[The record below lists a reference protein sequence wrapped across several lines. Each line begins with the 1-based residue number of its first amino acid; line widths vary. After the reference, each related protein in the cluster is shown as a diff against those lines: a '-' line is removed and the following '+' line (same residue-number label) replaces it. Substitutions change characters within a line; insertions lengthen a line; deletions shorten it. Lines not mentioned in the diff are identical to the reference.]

1 MCELIVL
8 LSCLGAYWT
17 WSFAI
22 SCSISSDATHH
33 YSNCRKEHA
42 CSQAHAFMSS
52 SSMSP
57 QPQVAQVFGCRRLR
71 DSRAC
76 KTCQTLLGWVNK
88 IMPPPTVASLSGLVV
103 GCVPF
108 LKNAMIPAQSAPL
121 GFIMTALDTI
131 SGAFVYL
138 ISFILGAV
146 LQKGPGDGT
155 RLVGWGSILMTVLN
169 RFLIMPVLGEHHKW
183 MHG

>member
-1 MCELIVL
+1 
-8 LSCLGAYWT
+8 
-17 WSFAI
+17 
-22 SCSISSDATHH
+22 
-33 YSNCRKEHA
+33 
-42 CSQAHAFMSS
+42 
-52 SSMSP
+52 
-57 QPQVAQVFGCRRLR
+57 
-71 DSRAC
+71 
-76 KTCQTLLGWVNK
+76 
-88 IMPPPTVASLSGLVV
+88 MPPPTVASLSGLVV